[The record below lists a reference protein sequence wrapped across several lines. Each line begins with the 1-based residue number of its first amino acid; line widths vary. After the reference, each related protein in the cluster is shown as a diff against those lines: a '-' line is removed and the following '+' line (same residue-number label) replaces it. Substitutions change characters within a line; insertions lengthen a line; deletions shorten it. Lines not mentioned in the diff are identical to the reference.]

1 MRLLRF
7 FCGHV
12 ILTVLPIL
20 PTLRNY
26 EKTQMNRCS
35 SCNSFKTQQIMASKV
50 FAYFSQIAFIIK
62 FCYNIPF
69 KIYVYLFSWNMYYKV
84 MNVMFYTCLSFC
96 SRGCLPQC
104 MLGYHP
110 PGKHTPRKHTLWEA
124 HPQEAYSH
132 PQKHPPGNTPPE
144 STHPPGKHT
153 PPGKHPPWK
162 HTPWEAAPP
171 RWLPLRTVR
180 ILLEC
185 ILVVYFAAYFIFL
198 FLNTYTKLALL
209 SFCTTLW

>member
-1 MRLLRF
+1 
-7 FCGHV
+7 
-12 ILTVLPIL
+12 
-20 PTLRNY
+20 
-26 EKTQMNRCS
+26 MNRCS

-110 PGKHTPRKHTLWEA
+110 PGKHTPLKHTPLG
-124 HPQEAYSH
+124 ST
-132 PQKHPPGNTPPE
+132 PPGSIPPPPE
-144 STHPPGKHT
+144 ASPRKNTPGKHT
-153 PPGKHPPWK
+153 PSREAHPPGKHPPLGS
-162 HTPWEAAPP
+162 TPPGKQPP
-171 RWLPLRTVR
+171 LRRLPLRMVR

-198 FLNTYTKLALL
+198 LLNTYTKLALL